1 MSNSVSRKELALC
14 KRRGH
19 EPHLSDKRQQC
30 PWCGI
35 WLRTVT
41 TIEEREDEPP
51 EEEQEQTFHLLRK
64 LKKVKEEQKGK
75 CFRFARFRGARK
87 SGGERRPVRRGI
99 E

>member
-51 EEEQEQTFHLLRK
+51 EEEQEPTFHLLRMLNNVNAVLTGK
-64 LKKVKEEQKGK
+64 RPEETPMN
-75 CFRFARFRGARK
+75 AS
-87 SGGERRPVRRGI
+87 SGRISPNASGS
-99 E
+99 